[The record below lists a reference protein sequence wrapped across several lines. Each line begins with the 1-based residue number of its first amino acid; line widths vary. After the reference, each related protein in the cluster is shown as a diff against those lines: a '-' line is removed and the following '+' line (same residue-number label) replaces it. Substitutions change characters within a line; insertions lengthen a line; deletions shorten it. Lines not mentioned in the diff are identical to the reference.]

1 MIRDAKK
8 NKNDDKKK
16 SLIIHFTNHR
26 WNIKTL
32 WQVFDIIYLYFV
44 VVVVVLDTKISSR
57 RTNTK
62 QVNDSSQMWMKKW
75 KWSRSVVS
83 DSLWPHGLEPIRLL
97 RPWDC
102 PGKSAGVDCHCLLQG
117 IFQTQESNPG
127 LLHCRQ
133 TLYRLSHQGSYCGTI
148 PLAEPRC
155 DLVTAGK
162 SFTLLISIFI
172 NSWQRLSQC
181 A

>member
-32 WQVFDIIYLYFV
+32 WQFFDIIYLCF
-44 VVVVVLDTKISSR
+44 VVVVLDMKIFSR
-57 RTNTK
+57 RTNTE

-75 KWSRSVVS
+75 KWSHSVMS
-83 DSLWPHGLEPIRLL
+83 DLAI
-97 RPWDC
+97 PWTAAYQAPPSMGF
-102 PGKSAGVDCHCLLQG
+102 PGKSAAVDCHFLLQG
-117 IFQTQESNPG
+117 IFPTQELNPA

-133 TLYRLSHQGSYCGTI
+133 MLYRLSHQGSYCGTI
-148 PLAEPRC
+148 PLAGSHC
-155 DLVTAGK
+155 DLVIAGK

-181 A
+181 V